1 MFCMLKKGNIYPP
14 YVSKY
19 SSNRGKQVI
28 LIMIPNGEG
37 WNCLAVKKL
46 SAILRRI
53 TSNHHGDFYCL
64 ICLHSFTTEE
74 NVNLTK
80 AMSKPRFF

>member
-1 MFCMLKKGNIYPP
+1 MFCMLKKENIYPP

-53 TSNHHGDFYCL
+53 TSSHHGDFYCL

-74 NVNLTK
+74 NVNLIK